1 MFLGLFPCKHITLN
15 GDRFDVTVTSN
26 DRNPTVRDVK
36 TDIAACP
43 SETIPLKGLRLNY
56 KGHILESETH
66 ILLSAI
72 LPWSTL
78 F

>member
-1 MFLGLFPCKHITLN
+1 
-15 GDRFDVTVTSN
+15 
-26 DRNPTVRDVK
+26 VRDVK